1 MPPHVTP
8 LRLALALTPTP
19 LLAPALRLAM
29 RRIVHAAPALGRD
42 LAALPRALVL
52 IAPTDLRRRFLLRL
66 GDGPP
71 RLFPAPARIGADA
84 TIRGRLADLLALAS
98 GECDSDALF
107 FSRALAISGDTAPVV
122 ALHNTLERHGADLFA
137 LLAGPLAAP
146 ARRLAARLPIPGSRG
161 IA

>member
-1 MPPHVTP
+1 MPPPVTP

-29 RRIVHAAPALGRD
+29 CRIVRAAPALGRD
-42 LAALPRALVL
+42 LAALPRARVL

-71 RLFPAPARIGADA
+71 RLAPAPARIRADA
-84 TIRGRLADLLALAS
+84 SIRGRLADLLALAS

-107 FSRALAISGDTAPVV
+107 FSRALAITGDTAPVV

-137 LLAGPLAAP
+137 LLAGPFAAP
-146 ARRLAARLPIPGSRG
+146 ARRLAACLPTPGARG
-161 IA
+161 VA

>member
-1 MPPHVTP
+1 MPPPVTP

-29 RRIVHAAPALGRD
+29 CRIVRAAPALGRD
-42 LAALPRALVL
+42 LAALPRARVL

-71 RLFPAPARIGADA
+71 RLAPASARIRADA
-84 TIRGRLADLLALAS
+84 SIRGRLADLLALAS

-107 FSRALAISGDTAPVV
+107 FSRALAITGDTAPVV

-146 ARRLAARLPIPGSRG
+146 ARRLAACLPTPGTRG
-161 IA
+161 MA

>member
-52 IAPTDLRRRFLLRL
+52 IAPTDLPRRFLLRL

-71 RLFPAPARIGADA
+71 RLVPAPARIGADA

-107 FSRALAISGDTAPVV
+107 FSRALAITGDTAPVV

-137 LLAGPLAAP
+137 LLAGPFAAP
-146 ARRLAARLPIPGSRG
+146 ARRLAACLPTPGARG
-161 IA
+161 VA

>member
-1 MPPHVTP
+1 MPPPVTP

-29 RRIVHAAPALGRD
+29 CRIVRAAPALGRD
-42 LAALPRALVL
+42 LAALPRARVL

-71 RLFPAPARIGADA
+71 RLATAPARIRADA
-84 TIRGRLADLLALAS
+84 SIRGRLADLLALAS

-107 FSRALAISGDTAPVV
+107 FSRALAITGDTAPVV

-146 ARRLAARLPIPGSRG
+146 ARRLAACLPTPGTRG
-161 IA
+161 VA

>member
-29 RRIVHAAPALGRD
+29 RRIARAAPALARD
-42 LAALPRALVL
+42 LAALPRARVL
-52 IAPTDLRRRFLLRL
+52 IAPTDLRRQFLLRL

-71 RLFPAPARIGADA
+71 RLVPAPARIGADA

-98 GECDSDALF
+98 RECDSDALF
-107 FSRALAISGDTAPVV
+107 FSRALAVSGDTAPVV

-137 LLAGPLAAP
+137 LLAGPFAAP
-146 ARRLAARLPIPGSRG
+146 ARRLAACLPTPGARG
-161 IA
+161 VA

>member
-1 MPPHVTP
+1 MPPPVTP
-8 LRLALALTPTP
+8 LRLALALTPAP

-29 RRIVHAAPALGRD
+29 CRIVRAAPALGRD

-66 GDGPP
+66 GDGAP
-71 RLFPAPARIGADA
+71 RLAPAYAGARADA
-84 TIRGRLADLLALAS
+84 AIRGRLADLLALAS

-107 FSRALAISGDTAPVV
+107 FSRALAITGDTAPVV

-137 LLAGPLAAP
+137 LLAGPFAAP
-146 ARRLAARLPIPGSRG
+146 ARRLAACLPTPGARG
-161 IA
+161 VA